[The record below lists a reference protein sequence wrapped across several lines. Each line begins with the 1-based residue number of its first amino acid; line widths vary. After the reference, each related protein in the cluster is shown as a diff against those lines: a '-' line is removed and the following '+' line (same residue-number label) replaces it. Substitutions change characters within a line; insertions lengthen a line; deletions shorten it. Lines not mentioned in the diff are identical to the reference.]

1 MRRET
6 IVTCQSPF
14 HPFAGQETSKPFLP
28 QALSV
33 FIFATVP
40 CLVLKAASLSIK

>member
-14 HPFAGQETSKPFLP
+14 HPFAGQEPPNVFEFGLAHQSMPAKPQLRAMTFN
-28 QALSV
+28 
-33 FIFATVP
+33 
-40 CLVLKAASLSIK
+40 